1 MIEGKIK
8 NTILIFSI
16 LSSLG
21 FLQNKV
27 LADYSYDT
35 SSEIQVTET
44 TDSSFELTYSEDEL
58 SCSAGGGSTPSMWV
72 GTMTGNGNT
81 SANDYDGTNKTDD
94 FLTAGLGFNIP
105 LGAKS
110 NYKNCDKVLAIVET
124 EKFINMIGSLQ
135 DLGVVEEDK
144 IKKLLNEYLATIQGK
159 MGIDFVSTL
168 DFNLEEKED

>member
-1 MIEGKIK
+1 MIDGKIK

-105 LGAKS
+105 LGDA
-110 NYKNCDKVLAIVET
+110 AIKHPSE
-124 EKFINMIGSLQ
+124 S
-135 DLGVVEEDK
+135 
-144 IKKLLNEYLATIQGK
+144 
-159 MGIDFVSTL
+159 
-168 DFNLEEKED
+168 

>member
-1 MIEGKIK
+1 MNLRNKIK
-8 NTILIFSI
+8 NSI
-16 LSSLG
+16 LVLSFLG
-21 FLQNKV
+21 YFGCLQNKA

-58 SCSAGGGSTPSMWV
+58 TCAAGGGSTPSMWV

-81 SANDYDGTNKTDD
+81 DANDYDGTDKSDD

-110 NYKNCDKVLAIVET
+110 NYNNCDKVLAIVET
-124 EKFINMIGSLQ
+124 EKFLKMIGSLQ
-135 DLGVVEEDK
+135 DLG
-144 IKKLLNEYLATIQGK
+144 A
-159 MGIDFVSTL
+159 VSNTHLTL
-168 DFNLEEKED
+168 PTTPYV

>member
-1 MIEGKIK
+1 M
-8 NTILIFSI
+8 
-16 LSSLG
+16 
-21 FLQNKV
+21 
-27 LADYSYDT
+27 ADYSYDT

-105 LGAKS
+105 LGTKS

-144 IKKLLNEYLATIQGK
+144 IKKLLNEYLATIQSK